1 VKKVRVRAPATLSN
15 LGPGFDVLGL
25 ALDGPYDAV
34 EAEVRDQPG
43 LSLAAA
49 GPFGDRIPLDPA
61 QNVAAY
67 AASRVVGDRGL
78 HLRIEKQIP
87 PGSGLGSSAAS
98 SVAAAVAAARAYGL
112 PATPELLLPIVRDAE
127 ALAAGSAHLDNVAPA
142 LLGGFVGVVGQDPP
156 EVRRLTFPEGWWLA
170 VVLPA
175 HPVATKE
182 ARAILPDHIP
192 RGDAVANLRALTG
205 LLDAAARADLGAFA
219 RHLVDRVAYPYRR
232 PLWPFLPAAEAA
244 ALGAGAL
251 ALVDL
256 RFGAGDVWPH
266 RRPGPSPGDHPGG
279 GRSLGVRGVRGH
291 RLRLSGR
298 DRGPRRSVIG
308 PHEALAS
315 ARKKA

>member
-1 VKKVRVRAPATLSN
+1 MKKVRVRAPATLSN

-25 ALDGPYDAV
+25 ALDGLYDAV
-34 EAEVRDQPG
+34 EAEARDQPG
-43 LSLAAA
+43 VSLVAT

-67 AASRVVGDRGL
+67 AASRVIGARGL
-78 HLRIEKQIP
+78 HLVIEKQIP

-112 PATPELLLPIVRDAE
+112 PTTPELLLPIVRDAE
-127 ALAAGSAHLDNVAPA
+127 GLAAGSAHLDNVAPA

-156 EVRRLTFPEGWWLA
+156 EVRRLTFPGAWWLA

-192 RGDAVANLRALTG
+192 RRDAVANLRALTG
-205 LLDAAARADLGAFA
+205 LLDAASRSDLPSFA

-232 PLWPFLPAAEAA
+232 PLWPFLPVAEAA

-251 ALVDL
+251 AWSISGSGPAM
-256 RFGAGDVWPH
+256 FGPTDD
-266 RRPGPSPGDHPGG
+266 PG
-279 GRSLGVRGVRGH
+279 RARAITQAVV
-291 RLRLSGR
+291 
-298 DRGPRRSVIG
+298 
-308 PHEALAS
+308 EALAS
-315 ARKKA
+315 AGFGATAYVSRVGTGALDDL

>member
-1 VKKVRVRAPATLSN
+1 MKKVRVRAPATLSN

-112 PATPELLLPIVRDAE
+112 PVTPELLLPIVRDAE
-127 ALAAGSAHLDNVAPA
+127 ALAAG
-142 LLGGFVGVVGQDPP
+142 VGPP
-156 EVRRLTFPEGWWLA
+156 RQ
-170 VVLPA
+170 
-175 HPVATKE
+175 
-182 ARAILPDHIP
+182 
-192 RGDAVANLRALTG
+192 RGPG
-205 LLDAAARADLGAFA
+205 AARWFCG
-219 RHLVDRVAYPYRR
+219 R
-232 PLWPFLPAAEAA
+232 
-244 ALGAGAL
+244 
-251 ALVDL
+251 
-256 RFGAGDVWPH
+256 
-266 RRPGPSPGDHPGG
+266 RRPGPP
-279 GRSLGVRGVRGH
+279 
-291 RLRLSGR
+291 
-298 DRGPRRSVIG
+298 
-308 PHEALAS
+308 
-315 ARKKA
+315 